1 MPEGEVVAV
10 EAVQDQVVVVVV
22 LQEEEPQRLHL
33 QHAEAP
39 VIITEAMVV
48 QD

>member
-10 EAVQDQVVVVVV
+10 EAVQDQVVV

-33 QHAEAP
+33 QQAEAP

-48 QD
+48 QE